1 MRVPFQGEDR
11 HALVERLL
19 ALYDEVD
26 VEGAQPRWVALE
38 APSGWGKTRIVQE
51 LYAALVATR
60 RGRPEAPGAYWP
72 ADIVSDEAREGED
85 VHATRKVIHPRVVQ
99 REGGSL
105 PPFLWWGI
113 SCSARNG
120 VASVALREDLVQLQ
134 AHQPFVVA
142 RCLQLDPLSVEL
154 RRSSRDLARHVAGE
168 AGSTLESGLVD
179 AATSA
184 LNVAVPGI
192 GLVWSIGKWGFS
204 RVVDRHERSQ
214 QVARASSIDTGAADD
229 VLADTVG
236 TLRSVARPGLPLVV
250 VVEDLQL
257 ADATLVDLLEEL
269 LGSGRPILLVTTSWP
284 GALDEPPLDALLHT
298 AAGRVLRVRATDSN
312 SDSDSDS
319 GSGSGSAGDLAPL
332 DAAARERIVAAIH
345 PGVTAAT
352 AALLAERFENPLLLE
367 LACGLGWVREEVDPV
382 SGRLE
387 LTRADVEE
395 IPADA
400 AGLYTAMWER
410 LSEPARRALAL
421 AVSAIPHE
429 VSAEVG
435 ANRWLAGP
443 LVAAVREALPQ
454 APEVAAHLA
463 GTTPGWTR
471 PVRDAFAA
479 YLEPLA
485 QRTAASH
492 EHLNRASRVRAVQGH
507 LFEQARRQLT
517 EGAVDELLDLHAA
530 DLVIAWQ
537 LSGLAHDPVAFGI
550 AVIEH
555 TNSLGPH
562 TEDSTRTL
570 SLADRALELLEPT
583 GEPAEVAA
591 VRTNLGLARANALL
605 ALGRA
610 RESADAYGELADAL
624 ARQEGEGG
632 RRALEA
638 RHDRAAALVEAADL
652 DAALALLEDLVGDE
666 RRHLGPTDPMTVAS
680 LQVTSVV
687 LSRMGRTV
695 EALARDRELLDL
707 VGGAFGPDHD
717 LTLAARN
724 NVAIN
729 LAALGRPDLAA
740 DELQAVLEARTR
752 LFGGD
757 HPVTLLVR
765 ANLAGELRRCGRTEQ
780 AREERAAVL
789 ADQRRVLGPEHDDT
803 LDSVMRLARLES
815 DVGNHEAALA
825 AAREV
830 VAHRSRRHGDD
841 DARTARAR
849 RQLASILG
857 EAGELE
863 PALAEARR
871 ALDVQV
877 RMVGRRHV
885 EALDTAAVIGLLLA
899 VGDRPEE
906 AHPVFTELY
915 AARLDLAGPDDPG
928 TLEAR
933 FGLLS
938 TAAGADAAAVRAEMA
953 VDYARAL
960 GPDHHETLAMRR
972 AQARCLV
979 EEERFDEAVEV
990 LGRLA
995 EDGARLDLSRTQEG
1009 LEVRTSW
1016 STALLRCDRWQE
1028 AVAVLA
1034 PLVADRLDLLPEHDA
1049 LTLVLRHNHAV
1060 ALSHVPRTAD
1070 ALGAFQRLCEDQ
1082 ERLVGRDDPELLD
1095 TLDAWREAVEP
1106 LVAGQRLDEA
1116 EPALVGLLSAH
1127 ERVLGPDADDT
1138 ATVREQLRRVRH
1150 DLAASGT
1157 DG

>member
-19 ALYDEVD
+19 ALYDEID
-26 VEGAQPRWVALE
+26 VEGADARWVALE

-51 LYAALVATR
+51 FYAALVATR

-72 ADIVSDEAREGED
+72 TDIVSDETREDED
-85 VHATRKVIHPRVVQ
+85 VHATRKVIHPRVVH

-204 RVVDRHERSQ
+204 RVLDRHERSQ

-229 VLADTVG
+229 VLADTVS

-257 ADATLVDLLEEL
+257 ADATLVDLLAEL
-269 LGSGRPILLVTTSWP
+269 IASARPILLVTTSWP
-284 GALDEPPLDALLHT
+284 GTLDEPPLDDLLHT
-298 AAGRVLRVRATDSN
+298 AAGRVLRVRATDSTT
-312 SDSDSDS
+312 
-319 GSGSGSAGDLAPL
+319 GASAEGDLAPL
-332 DAAARERIVAAIH
+332 DQAARERIVAAIH
-345 PGVTAAT
+345 PGATAPT

-367 LACGLGWVREEVDPV
+367 LACSLGWVREEVDPV

-387 LTRADVEE
+387 LTREDVAE

-421 AVSAIPHE
+421 AVAAIPHE

-454 APEVAAHLA
+454 APEVADHLA

-517 EGAVDELLDLHAA
+517 EGAVDELVDLHAA

-537 LSGLAHDPVAFGI
+537 LSGLADDPVAFGI

-562 TEDSTRTL
+562 TEDSTRAL
-570 SLADRALELLEPT
+570 SLADRALGLLGATADT
-583 GEPAEVAA
+583 GGVAA
-591 VRTNLGLARANALL
+591 LRTNLGLVRANALL

-610 RESADAYGELADAL
+610 RESADAYGALADRL
-624 ARQEGEGG
+624 AVQEGEGA
-632 RRALEA
+632 RRTLEA
-638 RHDRAAALVEAADL
+638 RHDRAAALVDAAEL
-652 DAALALLEDLVGDE
+652 DTALALLDDLVEDE
-666 RRHLGPTDPMTVAS
+666 RRHLGPTDPTTVGS
-680 LQVTSVV
+680 LQVASVV
-687 LSRMGRTV
+687 LARMGRTA
-695 EALARDRELLDL
+695 EALARDRALLEL
-707 VGGAFGPDHD
+707 VGEAFGPDHD

-740 DELQAVLEARTR
+740 TELRAVLEARTR

-757 HPVTLLVR
+757 HPLTLLVR
-765 ANLAGELRRCGRTEQ
+765 ANLAGELRRSGQTEQ

-789 ADQRRVLGPEHDDT
+789 ADQRRVLGPDHDDT

-815 DVGNHEAALA
+815 DVGNHEAALT

-830 VAHRSRRHGDD
+830 VAQRSRRHGDD
-841 DARTARAR
+841 DSRTARGR
-849 RQLASILG
+849 RQLAAILG

-863 PALAEARR
+863 AGLVEARR
-871 ALDVQV
+871 ALEVQA
-877 RMVGRRHV
+877 RSFGPRHV
-885 EALDTAAVIGLLLA
+885 EVLDTSAVIGLLLA
-899 VGDRPEE
+899 VGDRPEQ
-906 AHPVFTELY
+906 AHPVYAELY

-938 TAAGADAAAVRAEMA
+938 TEPGADAAAVRAEMA
-953 VDYARAL
+953 TEYARAL
-960 GPDHHETLAMRR
+960 GPDHQETLAMRR
-972 AQARCLV
+972 AQAWCLV

-990 LGRLA
+990 LRALA
-995 EDGARLDLSRTQEG
+995 EDEQRLDLSRTREG
-1009 LEVRTSW
+1009 LDVRTSW
-1016 STALLRCDRWQE
+1016 SSALLRSDRWEE
-1028 AVAVLA
+1028 AADVLA
-1034 PLVADRLDLLPEHDA
+1034 PLVADRLDLLPEDDV
-1049 LTLVLRHNHAV
+1049 LTLVLRFNHAV
-1060 ALSHVPRTAD
+1060 ALSHLPRTAD
-1070 ALGAFQRLCEDQ
+1070 ALIAFQRLCEDQ
-1082 ERLVGRDDPELLD
+1082 ERLVGRDDPELVD
-1095 TLDAWREAVEP
+1095 TLAAWTEAVEP
-1106 LVAGQRLDEA
+1106 LVAGRRLGEA
-1116 EPALVGLLSAH
+1116 APALVTLLSAH
-1127 ERVLGPDADDT
+1127 ERILGPDADET
-1138 ATVREQLRRVRH
+1138 TTVRERLRQVR
-1150 DLAASGT
+1150 DDIAATSRAT
-1157 DG
+1157 